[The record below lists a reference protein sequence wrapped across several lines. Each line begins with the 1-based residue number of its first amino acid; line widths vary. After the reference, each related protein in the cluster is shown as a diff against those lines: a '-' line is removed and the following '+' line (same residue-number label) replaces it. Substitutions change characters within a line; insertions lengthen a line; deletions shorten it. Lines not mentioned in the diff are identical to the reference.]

1 MSKVK
6 FNCGRNPEE
15 RKLIPDRTKEIAS
28 DMRSKYGGDFV
39 RITHICE
46 YLQCCRASA
55 YNYLDDDTRYGL
67 KRVHHACGTK
77 LFRVDDVAKRL
88 AEREAL
94 CG

>member
-1 MSKVK
+1 MSKVI
-6 FNCGRNPEE
+6 FNRGRDPEE
-15 RKLIPDRTKEIAS
+15 RKLIPERKKEIAA
-28 DMRSKYGGDFV
+28 DLRTRYGDFV

-55 YNYLDDDTRYGL
+55 YNYLDDDIRHGL
-67 KRVHHACGTK
+67 RRVHHACGTK
-77 LFRVDDVAKRL
+77 LFRVEDVAQRL